1 MSAGLAEHGVDS
13 YRRAA
18 VESSS
23 PVQLVVMLYDG
34 ALRFCAEARGAI
46 LRSDIPAKGTAL
58 SKVIAIVGELQS
70 TLDLERGGEV
80 AASLHQLYSYLTD
93 RLIAASGSQA
103 IEPLDDA
110 VRILSKLREG
120 WAGVADQTAVPR

>member
-1 MSAGLAEHGVDS
+1 MPTGLAERGVDS

-34 ALRFCAEARGAI
+34 ALRFCADARAAI
-46 LRSDIPAKGTAL
+46 LRRDVAAKGKAL
-58 SKVIAIVGELQS
+58 SRVIAIVGELQA

-80 AASLHQLYSYLTD
+80 AHSLHQLYSFLTD
-93 RLIAASGSQA
+93 RLLAASYNQHV
-103 IEPLDDA
+103 EPLDDV
-110 VRILSKLREG
+110 VRVLTNLREG
-120 WAGVADQTAVPR
+120 WAGISAQEKAAK

>member
-1 MSAGLAEHGVDS
+1 MPAVLAERGIGS
-13 YRRAA
+13 YRQTA

-46 LRSDIPAKGTAL
+46 LRRDVVAKGKAL
-58 SKVIAIVGELQS
+58 SRAIAVVGELQG

-80 AASLHQLYSYLTD
+80 ATSLHRLYDYLND
-93 RLIAASGSQA
+93 RLMAASFEQA
-103 IEPLDDA
+103 VGPLDEA
-110 VRILSKLREG
+110 IKVLSTLREG
-120 WAGVADQTAVPR
+120 WAGVAAQGEAAR

>member
-1 MSAGLAEHGVDS
+1 MSAGVAERGVDS

-46 LRSDIPAKGTAL
+46 LRRDITAKGKAL
-58 SKVIAIVGELQS
+58 SKVIAIVGELQA
-70 TLDLERGGEV
+70 TLDLERGGDV
-80 AASLHQLYSYLTD
+80 ATSLHQLYSYLTD
-93 RLIAASGSQA
+93 RLIAASYSQA
-103 IEPLDDA
+103 VEPLDEA
-110 VRILSKLREG
+110 VRVLSNLRDG
-120 WAGVADQTAVPR
+120 WSEAATQTAVPR

>member
-1 MSAGLAEHGVDS
+1 MPTGLAERGVDS

-34 ALRFCAEARGAI
+34 ALRFCAEARGAL
-46 LRSDIPAKGTAL
+46 LRRDVAAKGKAL
-58 SKVIAIVGELQS
+58 SRVIAIVGELQA

-80 AASLHQLYSYLTD
+80 AQSLHHLYSFLTD
-93 RLIAASGSQA
+93 RLLAASFNQSV
-103 IEPLDDA
+103 EPLDEA
-110 VRILSKLREG
+110 IRVLTNLREG
-120 WAGVADQTAVPR
+120 WAGVSAQQTGSK

>member
-1 MSAGLAEHGVDS
+1 MSTGLAERGVDS

-34 ALRFCAEARGAI
+34 ALRFCADARAAI
-46 LRSDIPAKGTAL
+46 LRRDVPAKGKAL
-58 SKVIAIVGELQS
+58 SRVIAIVGELQA

-80 AASLHQLYSYLTD
+80 AHSLHQLYSFLTD
-93 RLIAASGSQA
+93 RLLAASYNQHV
-103 IEPLDDA
+103 EPLDDV
-110 VRILSKLREG
+110 VRVLTNLREG
-120 WAGVADQTAVPR
+120 WAGISAQEKAAK

>member
-1 MSAGLAEHGVDS
+1 MSAGLAERGVDS

-34 ALRFCAEARGAI
+34 ALRFCAEARSALI
-46 LRSDIPAKGTAL
+46 RKDIPAKGKAL

-80 AASLHQLYSYLTD
+80 AASLHQLYSYATD
-93 RLIAASGSQA
+93 RLIAASRSQA
-103 IEPLDDA
+103 VAPLDEA
-110 VRILSKLREG
+110 VRVLSNLREG
-120 WAGVADQTAVPR
+120 WASVVEQTAVPR

>member
-1 MSAGLAEHGVDS
+1 MSAAVAERGVDS

-46 LRSDIPAKGTAL
+46 LRNDIPAKGTAL

-93 RLIAASGSQA
+93 RLIAASRGQA
-103 IEPLDDA
+103 IGPLDDA
-110 VRILSKLREG
+110 VCVLSNLREG
-120 WAGVADQTAVPR
+120 WAGVAAQTVVPR

>member
-1 MSAGLAEHGVDS
+1 MSAGLAERGVDS
-13 YRRAA
+13 YRKAA
-18 VESSS
+18 VESST

-34 ALRFCAEARGAI
+34 ALRFCADARGAI
-46 LRSDIPAKGTAL
+46 LRRDITAKGTAL

-93 RLIAASGSQA
+93 RLMTASYSQA
-103 IEPLDDA
+103 VEPLDEA
-110 VRILSKLREG
+110 VRVLSNLREG
-120 WAGVADQTAVPR
+120 WAGVASQAAAPR